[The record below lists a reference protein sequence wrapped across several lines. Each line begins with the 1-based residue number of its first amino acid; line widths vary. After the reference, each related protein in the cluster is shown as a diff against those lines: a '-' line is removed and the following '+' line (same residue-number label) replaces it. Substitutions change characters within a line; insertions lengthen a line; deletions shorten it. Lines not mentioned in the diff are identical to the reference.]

1 MALLQHLFSTVI
13 NLKHKRAKISVQI
26 IGSFSTGFAGVG
38 RRVRRGGG
46 DPGPPWPCL
55 LRGAGP
61 LLPLPPRRTRRGCF
75 PRPRPLVPIASAP
88 VPTSPRRGRVNE
100 ATSPAT
106 DRAVSRMQ
114 ASRRCGGPPPPPPS
128 TRRERPIVHRPTA
141 SAVPRGSSAAERVP
155 GGPLRGRSEVSGSA
169 QENAT
174 PTWRGERRGECLDE
188 ARRRELELRRETRA
202 EGARAREGRNY

>member
-106 DRAVSRMQ
+106 DRAVSRTR
-114 ASRRCGGPPPPPPS
+114 ASRECGGRSPPPPLRAGNDPSPIAPRRRPSRGARPRRSASPAARSAGEVKSPGLRRKTQLPPGGAKGGES
-128 TRRERPIVHRPTA
+128 ALTRRGG
-141 SAVPRGSSAAERVP
+141 GS
-155 GGPLRGRSEVSGSA
+155 
-169 QENAT
+169 
-174 PTWRGERRGECLDE
+174 
-188 ARRRELELRRETRA
+188 
-202 EGARAREGRNY
+202 